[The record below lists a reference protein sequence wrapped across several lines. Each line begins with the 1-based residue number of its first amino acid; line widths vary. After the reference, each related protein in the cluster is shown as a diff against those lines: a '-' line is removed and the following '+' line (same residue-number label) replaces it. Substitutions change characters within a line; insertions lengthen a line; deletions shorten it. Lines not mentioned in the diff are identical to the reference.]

1 MLKETVD
8 ELRGS
13 AREEAPPCRVEAPYS
28 CFIPDRYVPDEDER
42 MLIYKRIAHMAEPAQ
57 VQALED
63 ELKDRFGE
71 LPRPAQDLIDLAR
84 VKLEAQ
90 LLGIL
95 MVHMRDP
102 NTARAGARAQGGR
115 EGRGVVLKRD
125 SDLIPGEATL
135 EFAPGRALTPH
146 ACARLSETFGR
157 RILFKSGK
165 NFAVTLRGQPPERVL
180 NEVNNL
186 LQIARFASKIN
197 ALPRK

>member
-1 MLKETVD
+1 
-8 ELRGS
+8 
-13 AREEAPPCRVEAPYS
+13 
-28 CFIPDRYVPDEDER
+28 
-42 MLIYKRIAHMAEPAQ
+42 Q

-125 SDLIPGEATL
+125 LDLIPGEATL
-135 EFAPGRALTPH
+135 EFAPGRALTPQ